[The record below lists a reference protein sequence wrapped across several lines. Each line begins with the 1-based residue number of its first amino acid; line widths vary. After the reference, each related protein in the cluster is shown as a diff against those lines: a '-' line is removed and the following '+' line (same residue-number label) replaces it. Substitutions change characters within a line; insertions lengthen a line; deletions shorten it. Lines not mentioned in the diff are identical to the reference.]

1 MANAPGYLA
10 DYLRNLGSLEL
21 REIRMALADL
31 LADDGASIGANP
43 IAAYGDSLTQ
53 AVGTDLLQKTYPVA
67 AAVRLNVLNFPY
79 NRGIGGQTSTQIAAR
94 QGGRAITVTL
104 SGNEIPASGGVSV
117 TDKNI
122 NVLTAAG
129 AFSGT
134 ITGRL
139 AGISGTMSTDAS
151 GNWTFTRTASGSA
164 TACPP
169 GTQFFVDRAI
179 SDRTYTQWIF
189 AGDNNISEPEVVLA
203 DIAAM
208 VAYLG
213 HMRFRVISLLPNATW
228 SAANLALMTSINDAL
243 SAQYGSRYVDGLA
256 ALKAANN
263 GSPEDLA
270 DVAAGFTPRSL
281 RVDHTHLN
289 GLGYETLGIAV
300 ANSYLRPDRTFTP
313 ALGVASQWGEFG
325 SAEAWG
331 VGTGWSFSGGRLYR
345 DGSSTASGV
354 LRQAPEIE
362 VGKNYRAILRGYYG
376 NINLQNGSQYI
387 SFSGGTVNGSAM
399 YKDFTSSATNIGVQG
414 ASACELLN
422 ISIIA
427 L

>member
-1 MANAPGYLA
+1 MASYGPLAAYLA
-10 DYLRNLGSLEL
+10 SLTNLEA
-21 REIRMALADL
+21 REVRAALANL
-31 LADDGASIGANP
+31 LADDGATIGANP
-43 IAAYGDSLTQ
+43 IAAYGDSLTEG
-53 AVGTDLLQKTYPVA
+53 VGRVLPQKIYPIA
-67 AAVRLNVLNFPY
+67 AAIRLNVLNFPY

-94 QGGRAITVTL
+94 QGGRVITVTL

-117 TDKNI
+117 TAKNI

-139 AGISGTMSTDAS
+139 GGISGTMSTDAS
-151 GNWTFTRTASGSA
+151 GNWTFTRTANGSIVA
-164 TACPP
+164 VSPD
-169 GTQFFVDRAI
+169 TQFFVDRAI

-189 AGDNNISEPEVVLA
+189 AGDNNIAEPEVVLA

-228 SAANLALMTSINDAL
+228 SAGNLALMTSINDAL
-243 SAQYGSRYVDGLA
+243 SATYGVRYVDGLA
-256 ALKAANN
+256 ALKAAND

-289 GLGYETLGIAV
+289 DLGYETLGIAV
-300 ANSYLRPDRTFTP
+300 ANSYLRPDRTITP
-313 ALGVASQWGEFG
+313 ALGVASQWGEFD
-325 SAEAWG
+325 SSEAWG
-331 VGTGWSFSGGRLYR
+331 VGTGWSFANGRLYR
-345 DGSSTASGV
+345 DGSATASGV
-354 LRQAPEIE
+354 LRQAPELEI
-362 VGKNYRAILRGYYG
+362 GKNYRMILRGYYG
-376 NINLQNGSQYI
+376 VINLQNGSQYI

-422 ISIIA
+422 VSI
-427 L
+427 LPL